1 MTTPRDTLVD
11 KLHDAYCL
19 ERRALEI
26 LHAQQRKS
34 LCDALHTRMKE
45 HALDTKWQAR
55 LLEVCLENL
64 GASPGDAEP
73 RKIRHE
79 SMDVAFKQVE
89 ILTYSALIA
98 AAKSAGEDE
107 IADICREI
115 LEQERAMAEWLAENQ
130 HKMGRDRVRGKVH

>member
-1 MTTPRDTLVD
+1 VTTPRDDLVD
-11 KLHDAYCL
+11 KLHDAYCM

-26 LHAQQRKS
+26 LHTQQRKS
-34 LCDALHTRMKE
+34 LCDQLRARMKE
-45 HALDTKWQAR
+45 HALETKWQAR

-64 GASPGDAEP
+64 GAAPPSFSHK
-73 RKIRHE
+73 KIRHD

-115 LEQERAMAEWLAENQ
+115 LDQERTMADWLAENQ
-130 HKMGRDRVRGKVH
+130 HILAENRLRVNVH